1 MATASRFL
9 RKLPRSLTLS
19 PTHLRSNG
27 ARVLSCLSQK
37 NTVPLDSFW
46 RIGGSRIRHVSDTTR
61 SFSSQGPASVDYS
74 SVLQEDE
81 FHRLANFTINDLLE
95 KIEDYGDNVQID
107 GFDID
112 YGNEVLT
119 LKLGSLG
126 TYVINKQT
134 PNRQI
139 WMSSPVSGPSRFDWD
154 REANAWIYRRT
165 KAKLYKL
172 LEEELEKLCGES
184 IQLS

>member
-9 RKLPRSLTLS
+9 RRLQRSLKLPPPLLEASLLKVLLLS
-19 PTHLRSNG
+19 ITEEN
-27 ARVLSCLSQK
+27 
-37 NTVPLDSFW
+37 
-46 RIGGSRIRHVSDTTR
+46 
-61 SFSSQGPASVDYS
+61 S

-81 FHRLANFTINDLLE
+81 FHRLANVTINNLLE

-126 TYVINKQT
+126 TYVLNKQT

-154 REANAWIYRRT
+154 RDANAWVYRRT
-165 KAKLYKL
+165 EAKLHEL
-172 LEEELEKLCGES
+172 LEEELENLCGEP